1 MGSALGWM
9 KGRLRRQ
16 DPSGEAA
23 PDQGLKAGPA
33 ELEMELA
40 LQEMA
45 ELDRQLAAETISLEA
60 YRPQWTELEEPM
72 QNRPNAQTP

>member
-1 MGSALGWM
+1 MNSALVGV
-9 KGRLRRQ
+9 LR
-16 DPSGEAA
+16 
-23 PDQGLKAGPA
+23 
-33 ELEMELA
+33 
-40 LQEMA
+40 EMA